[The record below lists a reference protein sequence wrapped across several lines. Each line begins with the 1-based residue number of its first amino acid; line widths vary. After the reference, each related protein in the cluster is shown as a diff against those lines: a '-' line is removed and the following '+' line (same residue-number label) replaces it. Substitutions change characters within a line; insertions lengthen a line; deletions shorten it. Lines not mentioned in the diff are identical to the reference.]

1 MSIHHTN
8 CFRNYFT
15 GHMKSFFFIALFM
28 MTTMLSIAQMPGGR
42 SGSRGIG
49 GQAMNIGHFYG
60 KIVDDKTNKGIDAAS
75 VQLLSTKFDSVSKK
89 RVDTILGG
97 MLTRKSGDFSI
108 EGLPVFG
115 KYRLKITAIGF
126 KEVEQPIAFDLKM
139 GKPGDMSAALA
150 AVDKD
155 LGNIRLE
162 IDSKTLESVTVSA
175 SKPLMSMG
183 IDRKVFNVEKNITS
197 AGGNAADI
205 MRSIPSLSVDIDGN
219 VTMRN
224 NTPQIFVDGRPS
236 NLTLEQIPADAISSV
251 ELITNPSA
259 KFDASG
265 GTAGIL
271 NIVLKKNRKTGYNGN
286 LRAGIDQRTR
296 VNLGGD
302 INVRQGKLNMFA
314 NANYN
319 QRKSIST
326 GTTSRETFITGKAS
340 NLLQNDKNIN
350 DGYFAFGRA
359 GFDYFINNRNTISAS
374 GVIVNGN
381 FEPHTN
387 SEIFID
393 NFINGNTLS
402 SFSQRLANTNG
413 NFKNL
418 GGQLSYKKLFVKPGQ
433 ELTADINYNRSRNKN
448 NTLTSTRYFDKYG
461 GTQQDYFDQRVEGDG
476 SNRFVTIQADYTNPI
491 TEKAKIEFGARMQ
504 IRKVD
509 SRNDIFQDTATGVFF
524 KVPQLSSNYLNTDK
538 VYAGYLTF
546 TNSIKDFG
554 YQIGLRAES
563 SEYEGDVRTVSA
575 SGKDTASN
583 YSNSFPISLF
593 PSIFLSQKL
602 KNSQELQLN
611 VTRRVNRP
619 NFFQL
624 FPFTD
629 YSDSL
634 NFSRGNPN
642 LKPEFTYSSELSYSK
657 QFNGGHSFLTSVYF
671 KYTDN
676 LITRFQDKEINPVSG
691 EEVFINTYINAN
703 SSYVGGL
710 ELIGRNPLA
719 KWWDLTTSLNLFTS
733 KIDIQQTGFENQGN
747 VYSWFAK
754 INNSFK
760 LPHSFSIQLSG
771 DYQSKTVLPPGGSGG
786 GQGGGGGRGPGGG
799 GGGFGGGPQSSSQGY
814 IRPNYGMDV
823 AVRYEF
829 LKEKRASLTLSFSD
843 VLRTRRND
851 VYTKSDLF
859 IQNSFRR
866 RDPQFFRLNFN
877 WRFGKFD
884 TSLFK
889 RKNMRGDAEGLQNG
903 IQGAQQ

>member
-1 MSIHHTN
+1 M
-8 CFRNYFT
+8 FT
-15 GHMKSFFFIALFM
+15 FYRITHFVPRSTKGIFLLAVFLLVGFLS
-28 MTTMLSIAQMPGGR
+28 SIAQGPPGGGR
-42 SGSRGIG
+42 AMG

-60 KIVDDKTNKGIDAAS
+60 KVVDEKTNKGIEAVS
-75 VQLLSTKFDSVSKK
+75 VQLLSTKFDSVSKTRK
-89 RVDTILGG
+89 DTVLGG

-115 KYRLKITAIGF
+115 RYRLKITAIGF
-126 KEVEQPIAFDLKM
+126 KEVEQPVAFDLKM

-155 LGNIRLE
+155 LGNIKLSV
-162 IDSKTLESVTVSA
+162 DTKTLESVTVTA

-197 AGGNAADI
+197 TGGNATDI

-224 NTPQIFVDGRPS
+224 NAPQIFVDGRPT
-236 NLTLEQIPADAISSV
+236 NLTLEQIPADAIASV

-271 NIVLKKNRKTGYNGN
+271 NIVLKKNRKTGYNGT
-286 LRAGIDQRTR
+286 LRAGIDQRAR

-302 INVRQGKLNMFA
+302 INVRQGKFNVFA
-314 NANYN
+314 NANFN

-326 GTTSRETFITGKAS
+326 GTTERQTFITGKSS
-340 NLLQNDKNIN
+340 NLVQNDKNIN

-359 GFDYFINNRNTISAS
+359 GFDYLLNNRNTISAS
-374 GVIVNGN
+374 GVVVRGN
-381 FEPHTN
+381 FEPNTT
-387 SEIFID
+387 SDIFID
-393 NFINGNTLS
+393 NFTSAGTLS
-402 SFSQRLANTNG
+402 TFSKRLANTDG
-413 NFKNL
+413 SFRNL
-418 GGQLSYKKLFVKPGQ
+418 GGQLSYKKLFVRPGQ
-433 ELTADINYNRSRNKN
+433 ELTADINYNRSKNDN

-461 GTQQDYFDQRVEGDG
+461 GTQQDYFDQRVIGGG
-476 SNRFVTIQADYTNPI
+476 SNKFVTVQADYVNPI
-491 TEKAKIEFGARMQ
+491 TEKAKVEFGARMQ
-504 IRKVD
+504 VRDVD
-509 SRNDIFQDTATGVFF
+509 SRNDISQDTATGVFF
-524 KVPQLSSNYLNTDK
+524 RVPQLSSNYTNTDK

-554 YQIGLRAES
+554 YQLGLRVES
-563 SEYEGDVRTVSA
+563 SEYEGQVRTVNA
-575 SGKDTASN
+575 AGKDTSST
-583 YSNSFPISLF
+583 YSNSFPVSLF

-602 KNSQELQLN
+602 KNNQELQLN

-657 QFNGGHSFLTSVYF
+657 QFNGGHSFMSSLYF

-710 ELIGRNPLA
+710 ELISRNPLA
-719 KWWDLTTSLNLFTS
+719 KWWDLTSSLNLFTS
-733 KIDIQQTGFENQGN
+733 KIDIEQTGFENQGN

-754 INNSFK
+754 VNNSFK
-760 LPHSFSIQLSG
+760 LPKSFSVQLSG

-786 GQGGGGGRGPGGG
+786 GGGGGGRGMG
-799 GGGFGGGPQSSSQGY
+799 GGGFFGGPQSSSQGY
-814 IRPNYGMDV
+814 IRPNYGVDI
-823 AVRYEF
+823 AVKYEF

-843 VLRTRRND
+843 VFRTRRND

-859 IQNSFRR
+859 VQNSFRR
-866 RDPQFFRLNFN
+866 RDPQFFRLNFS

-889 RKNMRGDAEGLQNG
+889 RKNMRGEAEGMQNG
-903 IQGAQQ
+903 LQGAQQ

>member
-1 MSIHHTN
+1 MRK
-8 CFRNYFT
+8 FYLLALLM
-15 GHMKSFFFIALFM
+15 GFFM
-28 MTTMLSIAQMPGGR
+28 VSTAQFQGGGGR
-42 SGSRGIG
+42 SAG
-49 GQAMNIGHFYG
+49 GQSMNIGHFYG
-60 KIVDDKTNKGIDAAS
+60 KIVDAKTNKGIEAVS
-75 VQLLSTKFDSVSKK
+75 VQLLGSKMDTVTKK
-89 RVDTILGG
+89 RVDTIMGG

-115 KYRLKITAIGF
+115 KYRLRITAIGF
-126 KEVEQPIAFDLKM
+126 KELEQPVAFEMKT
-139 GKPGDMSAALA
+139 GKPGDMSQALA
-150 AVDKD
+150 GVDKD
-155 LGNIRLE
+155 LGNIKLE
-162 IDSKTLESVTVSA
+162 MDSKVLESVTVTA
-175 SKPLMSMG
+175 AKPLMSMG

-197 AGGNAADI
+197 AGGNAADV

-224 NTPQIFVDGRPS
+224 NAPQIFVDGRPS
-236 NLTLEQIPADAISSV
+236 NLTLEQIPADAIASV

-286 LRAGIDQRTR
+286 FRAGIDQRAK

-314 NANYN
+314 NANLN

-326 GTTSRETFITGKAS
+326 GNTSRETFITGQNSK
-340 NLLQNDKNIN
+340 LLQYDKNIN
-350 DGYFAFGRA
+350 NGYFAFGRA

-381 FEPHTN
+381 FEPNTN
-387 SEIFID
+387 SDIFID
-393 NFINGNTLS
+393 NITPSGTLS
-402 SFSQRLANTNG
+402 TYSNRLANTDG
-413 NFKNL
+413 GFKNL

-433 ELTADINYNRSRNKN
+433 ELTADINFNRSKNEN
-448 NTLTSTRYFDKYG
+448 NTLTSTS
-461 GTQQDYFDQRVEGDG
+461 YFDQQGGAKRSYFNQLVDG
-476 SNRFVTIQADYTNPI
+476 SGSNKFVTLQADYTNPI
-491 TEKAKIEFGARMQ
+491 TDKAKVEFGARMQ
-504 IRKVD
+504 VRNVD
-509 SRNDIFQDTATGVFF
+509 SRNDISQDTGSGVVYR
-524 KVPQLSSNYLNTDK
+524 VPQLSSNYKNTDK

-546 TNSIKDFG
+546 TNSIRDFG
-554 YQIGLRAES
+554 YQIGLRVES
-563 SEYEGDVRTVSA
+563 SEYEGHVKTVNA
-575 SGKDTASN
+575 LGKDTASS
-583 YSNSFPISLF
+583 YSNNFPVSLF

-602 KNSQELQLN
+602 KNNQELQLN
-611 VTRRVNRP
+611 ITRRVNRP

-642 LKPEFTYSSELSYSK
+642 LTPEFTYSSELSYSK
-657 QFNGGHSFLTSVYF
+657 QFNGGHSFLASAYF

-691 EEVFINTYINAN
+691 KEVFINTYINAN

-710 ELIGRNPLA
+710 ELIGRNPIT
-719 KWWDLTTSLNLFTS
+719 KWWDITSSLNLFTS
-733 KIDIQQTGFENQGN
+733 KIDIAQAGYENQDN
-747 VYSWFAK
+747 VYSWFGK

-760 LPHSFSIQLSG
+760 LPKNFSIQLSG

-786 GQGGGGGRGPGGG
+786 GGGGGRGMG
-799 GGGFGGGPQSSSQGY
+799 GGGFFGGPQSSSQGY
-814 IRPNYGMDV
+814 VRPNYGVDI

-843 VLRTRRND
+843 VMRTRRND
-851 VYTKSDLF
+851 IFTQSDLF

-884 TSLFK
+884 VSLFK
-889 RKNMRGDAEGLQNG
+889 RKNMRGEAEGMQNG
-903 IQGAQQ
+903 MQGAQQ

>member
-1 MSIHHTN
+1 
-8 CFRNYFT
+8 
-15 GHMKSFFFIALFM
+15 MKTPFLVAL
-28 MTTMLSIAQMPGGR
+28 LSICTLFASAQMPGAAGR
-42 SGSRGIG
+42 GMG
-49 GQAMNIGHFYG
+49 GQSMNVGHFYG
-60 KIVDDKTNKGIDAAS
+60 RIVDEKTNKGIEAVS
-75 VQLLSTKFDSVSKK
+75 VQLLGTKLDSATKQ
-89 RVDTILGG
+89 RVDTIMGG

-115 KYRLKITAIGF
+115 RYRLKITAIGY
-126 KEVEQPIAFDLKM
+126 KEIELPVAFELKM

-155 LGNIRLE
+155 LGNIKLE
-162 IDSKTLESVTVSA
+162 IDTKTLETVTVSA

-183 IDRKVFNVEKNITS
+183 IDRKVFNVEKNINST
-197 AGGNAADI
+197 GGNATDI

-224 NTPQIFVDGRPS
+224 NAPQIFVDGRPS
-236 NLTLEQIPADAISSV
+236 NLTLEQIPADAIASV

-286 LRAGIDQRTR
+286 FRAGVDQRAK

-302 INVRQGKLNMFA
+302 INVRQGKVNMFA
-314 NANYN
+314 NANFS

-326 GTTSRETFITGKAS
+326 GTTSRETYIPGQTS
-340 NLLQNDKNIN
+340 SLLQDDKNIN

-374 GVIVNGN
+374 GVLVRGN
-381 FEPHTN
+381 FQPNTN
-387 SEIFID
+387 SDIFID
-393 NFINGNTLS
+393 NILPGGTVSTYSN
-402 SFSQRLANTNG
+402 RVANTDG
-413 NFKNL
+413 GFKNM
-418 GGQLSYKKLFVKPGQ
+418 GGQLSYKKLFVKPGR
-433 ELTADINYNRSRNKN
+433 EWTADLNFNQSRNDN
-448 NTLTSTRYFDKYG
+448 NTLTSTGYFNQYG
-461 GTQQDYFDQRVEGDG
+461 GAKQSYFDQRVEGG
-476 SNRFVTIQADYTNPI
+476 GKNQFVTLQTDYVSPI
-491 TEKAKIEFGARMQ
+491 TEKAKVEFGARMQ
-504 IRKVD
+504 IRDVD
-509 SRNDIFQDTATGVFF
+509 SRNDIFQDTGNSVFF
-524 KVPQLSSNYLNTDK
+524 KVPQLSSDYVNKDK
-538 VYAGYLTF
+538 VYAGYATY
-546 TNSIKDFG
+546 TNSINDFG
-554 YQIGLRAES
+554 YQLGLRIES
-563 SEYEGDVRTVSA
+563 SEYEGTVRTVTGL
-575 SGKDTASN
+575 GKDTSST
-583 YSNSFPISLF
+583 YSNSFPVSLF

-602 KNSQELQLN
+602 KNSQELQMN
-611 VTRRVNRP
+611 ITRRINRP

-642 LKPEFTYSSELSYSK
+642 LKPEFTYSAEISYSK
-657 QFNGGHSFLTSVYF
+657 QFGGGHSFLSSVYF

-676 LITRFQDKEINPVSG
+676 LITRFQDKEINPVTG
-691 EEVFINTYINAN
+691 KEAFINTFINAN

-710 ELIGRNPLA
+710 ELIGRNPIT
-719 KWWDLTTSLNLFTS
+719 KWWDLTSSLNLFTS
-733 KIDIQQTGFENQGN
+733 RIDVEQQGFENQGN
-747 VYSWFAK
+747 VYSWFGK

-760 LPHSFSIQLSG
+760 LPSNFSVQLSG

-786 GQGGGGGRGPGGG
+786 GGGGGRMGGG
-799 GGGFGGGPQSSSQGY
+799 GGGFFGGPQSSSQGY
-814 IRPNYGMDV
+814 IRPNYGVDI

-851 VYTKSDLF
+851 IYTESDLF
-859 IQNSFRR
+859 VQNTFRR

-889 RKNMRGDAEGLQNG
+889 RKNMRGETEGMQNSM
-903 IQGAQQ
+903 QGVQQ

>member
-1 MSIHHTN
+1 MLTLRFNQRKNNCINMRNVFLMAFCLFAATN
-8 CFRNYFT
+8 AN
-15 GHMKSFFFIALFM
+15 
-28 MTTMLSIAQMPGGR
+28 AQMPPGMGGR
-42 SGSRGIG
+42 PA
-49 GQAMNIGHFYG
+49 GQSMNVGHFYG
-60 KIVDDKTNKGIDAAS
+60 KIVDEKTNKGIEAVS
-75 VQLLSTKFDSVSKK
+75 VQLLSTKFDTISKK

-115 KYRLKITAIGF
+115 KYRLRITAIGY
-126 KEVEQPIAFDLKM
+126 KEVEQAVAFELKM

-155 LGNIRLE
+155 LGNIKLE
-162 IDSKTLESVTVSA
+162 MDSKVLESVTVSA

-183 IDRKVFNVEKNITS
+183 IDRKVFNVEKNINS

-205 MRSIPSLSVDIDGN
+205 MRSIPALSVDIDGN

-224 NTPQIFVDGRPS
+224 NAPQLFVDGRPT
-236 NLTLEQIPADAISSV
+236 NLTLDQIPADAIASV

-271 NIVLKKNRKTGYNGN
+271 NIVLKKNRKTGYNGT
-286 LRAGIDQRTR
+286 LRAGIDQRAK

-302 INVRQGKLNMFA
+302 INVRQGKFNVFA

-319 QRKSIST
+319 ERKSIST
-326 GTTSRETFITGKAS
+326 GHTERQTFITGKSS
-340 NLLQNDKNIN
+340 NLAQNDKNIN

-374 GVIVNGN
+374 GVIVRGN
-381 FEPHTN
+381 FQPNTN
-387 SEIFID
+387 SDIFID
-393 NFINGNTLS
+393 NFTSGGTLS
-402 SFSQRLANTNG
+402 TFSNRSANTDG
-413 NFKNL
+413 GFRNL
-418 GGQLSYKKLFVKPGQ
+418 GGQLSYKKLFVKPGR
-433 ELTADINYNRSRNKN
+433 ELTADINFNRSKNDN

-461 GTQQDYFDQRVEGDG
+461 GTQQDYFDQRVIGGG
-476 SNRFVTIQADYTNPI
+476 SNKFVTLQADYVSPI
-491 TEKAKIEFGARMQ
+491 TDKAKIEFGARMQ
-504 IRKVD
+504 IRDVD
-509 SRNDIFQDTATGVFF
+509 SKNDISQDTATGIFF
-524 KVPQLSSNYLNTDK
+524 PVPQLSSNYINKDK

-546 TNSIKDFG
+546 SNSIKDFG
-554 YQIGLRAES
+554 YQIGLRVES
-563 SEYEGDVRTVSA
+563 SEYEGDVRSVTA
-575 SGKDTASN
+575 AGKDTASA
-583 YSNSFPISLF
+583 YSNNFPISLF

-602 KNSQELQLN
+602 KNNQELQLN
-611 VTRRVNRP
+611 VTRRINRP

-642 LKPEFTYSSELSYSK
+642 LKPEFTYSSEISYSK
-657 QFNGGHSFLTSVYF
+657 QFSGGHSFMSSLYF

-710 ELIGRNPLA
+710 ELIARDPIT
-719 KWWDLTTSLNLFTS
+719 KWWDLTSSLNLFTS
-733 KIDIQQTGFENQGN
+733 KIDVQQAGFENQGN

-754 INNSFK
+754 VNNSFK
-760 LPHSFSIQLSG
+760 LPMNFSVQLSG

-786 GQGGGGGRGPGGG
+786 GGGGGGRGPGGG
-799 GGGFGGGPQSSSQGY
+799 GGGGFFGGPQSSSQGY
-814 IRPNYGMDV
+814 IRPNYGVDI
-823 AVRYEF
+823 ALRYEF
-829 LKEKRASLTLSFSD
+829 MKEKRASLTLSFSD
-843 VLRTRRND
+843 VLRTRRSD
-851 VYTKSDLF
+851 VYTQSDLF

-866 RDPQFFRLNFN
+866 RDPQFFRLNFS

-889 RKNMRGDAEGLQNG
+889 RKNMRGEAEGMQNG
-903 IQGAQQ
+903 MQGVQQ